1 MKNKK
6 GFTLLELLIVVLI
19 IGILASIA
27 LPQYQ
32 LAVDKSRLLQMK
44 LLSKAIAEAQIRYML
59 ENDEK
64 TLDLSLLDIE
74 VEGARLSET
83 KDSFIFDW
91 GSCGI
96 TNDQARSG
104 IWCNLFHPRA
114 AWATFYGTNNIYI
127 QKCMAYDE
135 GGQRALRLCQ
145 SEFPDSEGRWTE
157 SDYCGNNACT
167 VFP

>member
-1 MKNKK
+1 MENKK

-32 LAVDKSRLLQMK
+32 LVVDKSRIVQAK
-44 LLSKAIAEAQIRYML
+44 ILSKAIAEAQIRYML
-59 ENDEK
+59 ENDER

-74 VEGARLSET
+74 VEGGHLNQA
-83 KDSFIFDW
+83 KDSLIFDW

-96 TNDQARSG
+96 TRDSARSG
-104 IWCNLFHPRA
+104 IWCNIYHPRIGY
-114 AWATFYGTNNIYI
+114 ATFYGTNNIYI

-157 SDYCGNNACT
+157 SDYCGDNACT
-167 VFP
+167 IFE